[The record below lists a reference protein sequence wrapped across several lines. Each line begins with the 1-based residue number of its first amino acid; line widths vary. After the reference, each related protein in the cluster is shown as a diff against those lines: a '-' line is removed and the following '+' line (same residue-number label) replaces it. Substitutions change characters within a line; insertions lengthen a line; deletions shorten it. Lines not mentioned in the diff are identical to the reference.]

1 MGNQNVETYN
11 NIIKSFNRSMGNMKE
26 WSNFEIT
33 INSFQWFV
41 PWIKNYFLKV
51 EFLYISF
58 LFIILFGFFNIIIN
72 FSSILKIYNKKNLST
87 SIIYFVLFLSFI
99 IWLQAPELR
108 FGYGFIICL
117 ISLLLLSILKKLK

>member
-72 FSSILKIYNKKNLST
+72 FSSILKIYNKK
-87 SIIYFVLFLSFI
+87 I
-99 IWLQAPELR
+99 
-108 FGYGFIICL
+108 
-117 ISLLLLSILKKLK
+117 